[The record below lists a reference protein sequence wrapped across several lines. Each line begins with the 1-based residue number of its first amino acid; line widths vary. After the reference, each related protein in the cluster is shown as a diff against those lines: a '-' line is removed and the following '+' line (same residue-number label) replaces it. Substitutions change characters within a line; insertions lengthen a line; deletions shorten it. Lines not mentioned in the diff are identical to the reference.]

1 VARGGLGGAAGRLL
15 LLVVVAAAIAFGGAL
30 YLWRGAGPLPARTT
44 LIVPEGSTLASTA
57 RDLRRIG
64 AVRNADLFRG
74 LARVFGSR
82 DPVRAG
88 EFALPTHVS
97 ARAILDLLQHGRPML
112 HLVTVPEGMPSVLVH
127 DKLVAAPG
135 LVGPLPALAEG
146 ALLPDSY
153 GYQLG
158 DTRQA
163 VATRMRQ
170 AMDAMVARLWAA
182 RAPGLVVTT
191 PRDALILASIV
202 EKETALPQERAT
214 VAAVYSNR
222 LRLGMPLQADPTI
235 IYPITQGRPLG
246 RRIRESEVHA
256 RNAYNTYAMTGLPV
270 GPICNPGRLSIAA
283 VLHPAASKAL
293 YFVANGKGGHVFSD
307 TLAEQDANVKK
318 WFAIRRA
325 RGEM

>member
-1 VARGGLGGAAGRLL
+1 MRRLL
-15 LLVVVAAAIAFGGAL
+15 LLVVIVAALGFGGAQ
-30 YLWRGAGPLPARTT
+30 YLWRGAGPLARPTT
-44 LIVPEGSTLASTA
+44 LVVPEGATLASTA
-57 RDLRRIG
+57 RDLKRAG

-74 LARVFGSR
+74 LARLFGSR

-88 EFALPTHVS
+88 EFALPAHVS
-97 ARAILDLLQHGRPML
+97 ARAILDLLQHGRPSV

-127 DKLVAAPG
+127 DKLMAAPG
-135 LVGPLPALAEG
+135 LTGPLGVLGEG
-146 ALLPDSY
+146 TLLPDSY
-153 GYQLG
+153 SYQMG
-158 DTRQA
+158 DSRRS
-163 VATRMRQ
+163 VATRMAK
-170 AMDAMVARLWAA
+170 AMDAMLARLWAA
-182 RAPGLVVTT
+182 RAPGLVVAT
-191 PRDALILASIV
+191 PRDAVILASIV

-214 VAAVYSNR
+214 VAAVYANR

-256 RNAYNTYAMTGLPV
+256 RNAYNTYAMTGLPA

-283 VLHPAASKAL
+283 VLRPAPSKAL
-293 YFVANGKGGHVFSD
+293 YFVANGKGGHVFAE
-307 TLAEQDANVKK
+307 TLAAQNANVKA